1 MRLLLTGGSVF
12 RGGRFHS
19 LEIAVSE
26 GRIVSVS
33 PSLPREGAS
42 VIELDNCF
50 IVPGFV
56 DVHVHLREPGFSYKE
71 TVASGTAAAAAGGY
85 TALCAMPNLSPVP
98 DSPENLSAEREA
110 IERDAAVRVYPYG
123 AITRG
128 EKGAELADLE
138 GLAPLVPGFSDDG
151 RGVQSREMMR
161 AAMELARK
169 LDRPIVAHCEDESLL
184 TKGWCVHDGE
194 FAKRH
199 GLPGNDPASEWKQ
212 VERDIQLVRE
222 TGCRY
227 HVCHVSTKE
236 SVALIR
242 AAKKE
247 GLPVT
252 CETGP
257 HYLCL
262 CDEDLEDHGRFRMNP
277 PIRSAADRDALIAGL
292 LDGTV
297 DCVATD
303 HAPHSAEEKAKG
315 LRGSLNGVVGLE
327 CAFPVLY
334 TELVKTGKVPL
345 EVILNALCV
354 NPRRIFNLPGGEIE
368 EGQPADLTVLPLDH
382 EGVVD
387 PAGFRSLGRAT
398 PFEGRKVDAAV
409 VMTLVDGNIVFREE
423 GGRA

>member
-1 MRLLLTGGSVF
+1 
-12 RGGRFHS
+12 
-19 LEIAVSE
+19 
-26 GRIVSVS
+26 
-33 PSLPREGAS
+33 
-42 VIELDNCF
+42 
-50 IVPGFV
+50 
-56 DVHVHLREPGFSYKE
+56 
-71 TVASGTAAAAAGGY
+71 
-85 TALCAMPNLSPVP
+85 MPNLNPVP
-98 DSPENLSAEREA
+98 DSPENLSVELEA

-161 AAMELARK
+161 AAMGRARK

-184 TKGWCVHDGE
+184 TKGWCVHDGA

-199 GLPGNDPASEWKQ
+199 GLPGNDPASEWRQ
-212 VERDIQLVRE
+212 VERDIRLVRE

-277 PIRSAADRDALIAGL
+277 PIRSAADRDALVEGL

-345 EVILNALCV
+345 EIILNALCV
-354 NPRRIFNLPGGEIE
+354 NPRRIFSLPGGEIA
-368 EGQPADLTVLPLDH
+368 EGQPADLAVLALDCEPH
-382 EGVVD
+382 LVAPER
-387 PAGFRSLGRAT
+387 FRSLGRAT
-398 PFEGRKVDAAV
+398 PFEGRTVDAAV
-409 VMTLVDGNIVFREE
+409 YMTICGGKIVHELESVVVARAAAE
-423 GGRA
+423 GIVWGYDRRSGGKP